1 MRKKIKKA
9 QLGLNTSS
17 LISNIALQQPT
28 TNYYSWMS
36 PTQKYSAFNQQ
47 YTFNNPFITNKNLGD
62 WETYL
67 NSIQANQ
74 QQNPIDYLNFIGG
87 LSGGI
92 SNALGQVTNVI
103 GSNTSSPVTQ
113 AISTA
118 INGLGQNAISS
129 VGKSVGKEVA
139 KQLGTSTLEEG
150 FKNLTTSGL
159 KSAAKTG
166 LSSAFSASS
175 LGSVALSVAN
185 QFAPQKT
192 EYSGDKGNITK
203 GLDDAYNKLSDAV
216 AFIPGLGTTTSLAMK
231 GVSLGGKYINKWGGG
246 TDGMTTTDA
255 ILGSDLLKLS
265 TLGMTV
271 SMINGF
277 GGKRAKTFNYN
288 TREDQ
293 QDRNYI
299 SGSYNM
305 QKLEEANHK
314 SGKKYGLFSSGARKK
329 ADSLIETANTQAN
342 VLKGISQK
350 SQFQNTFGNA
360 MQNINTVNYQKNIQG
375 YQPNYMHIG
384 KQGMKIEKQ
393 EEDFI
398 IPDIS
403 DFNPIIATEEEVLK
417 FKEGG
422 SFNIIPDGALHA
434 RKNNMDVEGITKKGI
449 PVVDKEGNQ
458 QAEIEKNEII
468 FRKEVT
474 NQVEEAIKDG
484 SDKKAIEIGKLLVKE
499 IFKNTKDNTGL
510 IKDLTKEE
518 PTVEEQVKNHE
529 VFPKHQNGGIIR
541 SMNELI
547 SYANEKNPRFVQR
560 LNEKSL
566 RTIPGKD
573 GQVMSHILGY
583 AEDNGKTYVYPQV
596 QEIDNN
602 LKYFDDWKE
611 AFNTA
616 LKNQN
621 VLEMSP
627 EEAELFTTNYKKYYP
642 SFKEYINKKENG
654 GILDKNTLDLSKLSS
669 EEKDTLLQ
677 LLLQKASL

>member
-17 LISNIALQQPT
+17 LISNNALQQPT

-36 PTQKYSAFNQQ
+36 PTQKYSALNQQ
-47 YTFNNPFITNKNLGD
+47 YTFNNPFTTNKNLGY

-67 NSIQANQ
+67 NSIKNNQ
-74 QQNPIDYLNFIGG
+74 WQNPIDYLNFIGG
-87 LSGGI
+87 LSGGV
-92 SNALGQVTNVI
+92 SNVLGQVTNDI
-103 GSNTSSPVTQ
+103 GSNSSSPVTQ
-113 AISTA
+113 VASA
-118 INGLGQNAISS
+118 SINGIGQNVISS
-129 VGKSVGKEVA
+129 VGKSVGNEVA
-139 KQLGTSTLEEG
+139 KQLGTSTLKEG
-150 FKNLTTSGL
+150 FKNLSTSGL

-166 LSSAFSASS
+166 LSNAFKLSS
-175 LGSVALSVAN
+175 LGGVALGVAN
-185 QFAPQKT
+185 QFAPQKR
-192 EYSGDKGNITK
+192 EYSGDKGNLTK
-203 GLDDAYNKLSDAV
+203 GLDSAYDTLSDAV
-216 AFIPGLGTTTSLAMK
+216 AFIPGLGTTASLIMK
-231 GVSLGGKYINKWGGG
+231 GGDVAGKYINKWGGG
-246 TDGMTTTDA
+246 TDGMTSTDA
-255 ILGSDLLKLS
+255 ILGSSFLNI
-265 TLGMTV
+265 TPLGLA
-271 SMINGF
+271 NGF
-277 GGKRAKTFNYN
+277 GGKKAKTFNYSS
-288 TREDQ
+288 REDQ

-305 QKLEEANHK
+305 QKIEDAQHK
-314 SGKKYGLFSSGARKK
+314 SGKKYGLFSSGDRKK
-329 ADSLIETANTQAN
+329 ANSLIETANTQAN

-360 MQNINTVNYQKNIQG
+360 MQNINTVDYQKNIQG
-375 YQPNYMHIG
+375 YQPNYLHVG
-384 KQGMKIEKQ
+384 KHGMKIEKQ
-393 EEDFI
+393 EKDFI

-474 NQVEEAIKDG
+474 NQIEEAIKDG

-529 VFPKHQNGGIIR
+529 VFPKHQNGGNIR

-560 LNEKSL
+560 FNEKSL

-573 GQVMSHILGY
+573 GQVMSHVLGY
-583 AEDNGKTYVYPQV
+583 AEANGKTYVFPQV

-654 GILDKNTLDLSKLSS
+654 GIIDKNTLDLSKLSS

>member
-1 MRKKIKKA
+1 M
-9 QLGLNTSS
+9 GLNTSS
-17 LISNIALQQPT
+17 LIGNTSLQQP
-28 TNYYSWMS
+28 NLGYYSWLS
-36 PTQKYSAFNQQ
+36 ASQKLPLYNQQ
-47 YTFNNPFITNKNLGD
+47 FNFTNNLP
-62 WETYL
+62 
-67 NSIQANQ
+67 QQPQQ
-74 QQNPIDYLNFIGG
+74 QQNPLDYLSFLQNGSG
-87 LSGGI
+87 ALSQAVGQI
-92 SNALGQVTNVI
+92 DSTIQSN
-103 GSNTSSPVTQ
+103 SSSPVTK
-113 AISTA
+113 AISSAVTG
-118 INGLGQNAISS
+118 IGRNVISS
-129 VGKSVGKEVA
+129 VGQNVGSEVA
-139 KQLGTSTLEEG
+139 KQFGKSTLKEG
-150 FKNLTTSGL
+150 FKNLSTSGL

-175 LGSVALSVAN
+175 LGGVALSVAN

-203 GLDDAYNKLSDAV
+203 SIDGAYDKLSDAV

-231 GVSLGGKYINKWGGG
+231 GLSLAGKYINKWGGG

-265 TLGMTV
+265 PLGMTIG
-271 SMINGF
+271 MINGF
-277 GGKRAKTFNYN
+277 GGKKTNTFNYN

-305 QKLEEANHK
+305 QKLEDAQHK
-314 SGKKYGLFSSGARKK
+314 SGKKYGLLSSGARRE
-329 ADSLIETANTQAN
+329 ANSLIGTANNQAH
-342 VLKGISQK
+342 LLREISQK

-360 MQNINTVNYQKNIQG
+360 MQNINTVDYQKKLQG

-384 KQGMKIEKQ
+384 KNGMKIEKQ
-393 EEDFI
+393 EEEFI

-403 DFNPIIATEEEVLK
+403 EFKPIIATEEQLQK

-434 RKNNMDVEGITKKGI
+434 RKNNMELDGITKKGI
-449 PVVDKEGNQ
+449 PVVDKDGNQ

-474 NQVEEAIKDG
+474 TQIEEAMQDG

-510 IKDLTKEE
+510 IKEVTKEDA
-518 PTVEEQVKNHE
+518 PTLEDQIKEHE
-529 VFPKHQNGGIIR
+529 VFPKHQNGGNIR
-541 SMNELI
+541 SMEELI
-547 SYANEKNPRFVQR
+547 SYANKKNPRFVQR
-560 LNEKSL
+560 LNETTL

-573 GQVMSHILGY
+573 GQVMSHVLGY
-583 AEDNGKTYVYPQV
+583 ADADGKTYVFPQV

-611 AFNTA
+611 AFNNA

-627 EEAELFTTNYKKYYP
+627 KEAELFTTNYKKYYP
-642 SFKEYINKKENG
+642 SFKQYISKKENG
-654 GILDKNTLDLSKLSS
+654 GILNNLDLSKLSTV
-669 EEKDTLLQ
+669 EKDTLLQ
-677 LLLQKASL
+677 LLLQKAAND

>member
-1 MRKKIKKA
+1 M
-9 QLGLNTSS
+9 GLNTSS
-17 LISNIALQQPT
+17 LIGNTSLQQP
-28 TNYYSWMS
+28 NLGYYSWLS
-36 PTQKYSAFNQQ
+36 ASQKLPLYNQQ
-47 YTFNNPFITNKNLGD
+47 FNFTNPFTKNKTLGD
-62 WETYL
+62 WKNYL
-67 NSIQANQ
+67 NNLPQQPQQ
-74 QQNPIDYLNFIGG
+74 QQNPLDYLSFLQNGSG
-87 LSGGI
+87 ALSQAVGQIDSTIQSNSSSPVTKAISSAVTGI
-92 SNALGQVTNVI
+92 SRNVI
-103 GSNTSSPVTQ
+103 GSV
-113 AISTA
+113 
-118 INGLGQNAISS
+118 GQN
-129 VGKSVGKEVA
+129 VGSEVV
-139 KQLGTSTLEEG
+139 KQLGTSTLKEG
-150 FKNLTTSGL
+150 FKNLSTSGL
-159 KSAAKTG
+159 KSAAKSG
-166 LSSAFSASS
+166 LGKAFSGAS
-175 LGSVALSVAN
+175 LGGVALSVAN

-203 GLDDAYNKLSDAV
+203 SLDGAYDKLSDAV
-216 AFIPGLGTTTSLAMK
+216 TFIPGLGTTTSLAMK
-231 GVSLGGKYINKWGGG
+231 GVSLAGKYINKWGGG

-265 TLGMTV
+265 PLGMTV

-277 GGKRAKTFNYN
+277 GGKKANTFNYN

-305 QKLEEANHK
+305 QKLEDAQHK
-314 SGKKYGLFSSGARKK
+314 SGKKYGLFSSGARRE
-329 ADSLIETANTQAN
+329 ANSLIGTANNQAKS
-342 VLKGISQK
+342 LREISQK

-360 MQNINTVNYQKNIQG
+360 MQNINTVDYQKKLQG

-384 KQGMKIEKQ
+384 KNGMKIEKQ
-393 EEDFI
+393 EEEFI

-403 DFNPIIATEEEVLK
+403 EFKPIIATEEQLQK

-434 RKNNMDVEGITKKGI
+434 RKNNMELNGITKKGI
-449 PVVDKEGNQ
+449 PVVDKDGNQ

-474 NQVEEAIKDG
+474 TQIEEAMQDG

-510 IKDLTKEE
+510 IKEVTKEDT
-518 PTVEEQVKNHE
+518 PTLEDQIKEHE
-529 VFPKHQNGGIIR
+529 VFPKHQNGGNIR
-541 SMNELI
+541 SMEELI
-547 SYANEKNPRFVQR
+547 SYANKKNPRFVQR
-560 LNEKSL
+560 LNETTL

-573 GQVMSHILGY
+573 GQVMSHVLGY
-583 AEDNGKTYVYPQV
+583 ADADGKTYVFPQV

-611 AFNTA
+611 AFNNA

-627 EEAELFTTNYKKYYP
+627 KEAELFTTNYKKYYP
-642 SFKEYINKKENG
+642 SFKQYISKKENG
-654 GILDKNTLDLSKLSS
+654 GILNNLDLSKLSTV
-669 EEKDTLLQ
+669 EKDTLLQ
-677 LLLQKASL
+677 LLLQKAAND